1 MSSFEQLYSRETR
14 GRTWPKPAPSPMPA
28 DFIYRRATSVDAPT
42 LSTLAAQIFLDTYA
56 THGINEALA
65 REAASV
71 YSAEVFE
78 RRLRDAAV
86 EVMLVEAGGYT
97 VGFVDIAFA
106 TNCPVPGVHG
116 AEVFRLYV
124 QRPFLRRGLG
134 RKLMAKAEASA
145 RARGLDA
152 IWLTAWAGNHGALA
166 FYQSLG
172 FRDMGA
178 TEYVIEGVGYENR
191 VLCKPML
198 HDGPQG
204 EWC

>member
-1 MSSFEQLYSRETR
+1 
-14 GRTWPKPAPSPMPA
+14 MPE
-28 DFIYRRATSVDAPT
+28 DFIYRRATTADTRT
-42 LSTLAAQIFLDTYA
+42 LSTLATQVFLDTYA
-56 THGINEALA
+56 THGINDALA
-65 REAASV
+65 REVATV

-78 RRLRDAAV
+78 QRLRDAAV
-86 EVMLVEAGGYT
+86 ELLLATSGGYT

-106 TNCPVPGVHG
+106 TLCPVPGVRG

-145 RARGLDA
+145 RARGLES

-172 FRDMGA
+172 FRDIGT
-178 TEYVIEGVGYENR
+178 TEYVIDGVGHENR
-191 VLCKPML
+191 VLCKPL
-198 HDGPQG
+198 AR
-204 EWC
+204 

>member
-1 MSSFEQLYSRETR
+1 
-14 GRTWPKPAPSPMPA
+14 MPD
-28 DFIYRRATSVDAPT
+28 DFIHRRATTADALP
-42 LSTLAAQIFLDTYA
+42 LSTLAAQVFLDTYA

-65 REAASV
+65 REVATV

-86 EVMLVEAGGYT
+86 ELWMVEAGGFT

-106 TNCPVPGVHG
+106 TSCPVPGVRG

-134 RKLMAKAEASA
+134 RALMAKAEASA

-152 IWLTAWAGNHGALA
+152 IWLTAWAGNQAALA
-166 FYQSLG
+166 FYLSLG
-172 FRDMGA
+172 FRDVGA
-178 TEYVIEGVGYENR
+178 TEYVIDGVGHENR
-191 VLCKPML
+191 VLCKAL
-198 HDGPQG
+198 AG
-204 EWC
+204 

>member
-1 MSSFEQLYSRETR
+1 MPEDFEH
-14 GRTWPKPAPSPMPA
+14 
-28 DFIYRRATSVDAPT
+28 RRAATTDAQT
-42 LSTLAAQIFLDTYA
+42 LSTLAAQVFLDTYA
-56 THGINEALA
+56 THGINNALA
-65 REAASV
+65 RESVTV
-71 YSAEVFE
+71 YSTEVFE

-86 EVMLVEAGGYT
+86 ELWMVEAGGFT

-106 TNCPVPGVHG
+106 TSCPVPGVRG

-134 RKLMAKAEASA
+134 RALMAKAEASA

-166 FYQSLG
+166 FYQSQG
-172 FRDMGA
+172 FRDIGT
-178 TEYVIEGVGYENR
+178 TEYVIDGVGYENR

-198 HDGPQG
+198 HDGTQG
-204 EWC
+204 EWCE